1 MKGEYC
7 GICELIAGK
16 LEDQIK
22 DKTNE
27 VNCYARKKIYK
38 YFYLSFESD
47 SFLLELLFYF
57 ESILKLKYAT
67 IKVTFKN
74 LISS

>member
-27 VNCYARKKIYK
+27 VNCYARKNFI
-38 YFYLSFESD
+38 
-47 SFLLELLFYF
+47 
-57 ESILKLKYAT
+57 
-67 IKVTFKN
+67 N
-74 LISS
+74 IST

>member
-1 MKGEYC
+1 MVKGEYC

-27 VNCYARKKIYK
+27 VCCWSLKKLIYIQIIW
-38 YFYLSFESD
+38 L
-47 SFLLELLFYF
+47 
-57 ESILKLKYAT
+57 
-67 IKVTFKN
+67 V
-74 LISS
+74 